1 MVNVWFYISNKHK
14 QTVSEAKD
22 MSSFI
27 RSDSFM
33 LKDVNV
39 IIQRAN
45 KNWIYSCSQKNHQI
59 VNIILPNQSYTKEE
73 DIKSRWVIF
82 CIGLL
87 LWHDDS
93 LWYRPS
99 LEPKKAPPGS
109 LFNLLCLSV
118 CLPYIT
124 QPFFIGKDWNLAWW
138 LSRFKLRLEASI
150 TYYVSQFVFPIY
162 FSHFSSEW
170 TEILH
175 DYSLDGI
182 DQAKSQKKL

>member
-1 MVNVWFYISNKHK
+1 
-14 QTVSEAKD
+14 

-118 CLPYIT
+118 CLPYIS
-124 QPFFIGKDWNLAWW
+124 QPFCIGMDWNLAWW
-138 LSRFKLRLEASI
+138 LFRWYRPSIEPSSYSRTAAPLLQPCPTCFTSVLVFAISKLE
-150 TYYVSQFVFPIY
+150 VFESNNVNC
-162 FSHFSSEW
+162 SHF
-170 TEILH
+170 
-175 DYSLDGI
+175 
-182 DQAKSQKKL
+182 Q